1 MCYTGGCLNP
11 DSFLLEETSSLPRV
25 YLVHLELGQTAM
37 VILKPIFKVR
47 YLAKLCE
54 VTKAIKALFFKTLF
68 NISNSISSQKL

>member
-54 VTKAIKALFFKTLF
+54 ECIKALFFKTLF